1 MIFSFLFDRQR
12 DDGDVDWP
20 VTTQM
25 PVTDTSPDAEQ
36 ETDVDPYNNEYWTR
50 VPLN

>member
-1 MIFSFLFDRQR
+1 MIFGSFFDRRR
-12 DDGDVDWP
+12 DDGDVGWP

-25 PVTDTSPDAEQ
+25 PLTDASPDAEQ
-36 ETDVDPYNNEYWTR
+36 ETDVDPYDNEYWTR